1 MSERIAV
8 MTKRTTPIVQATAM
22 VIRGGKAKL

>member
-1 MSERIAV
+1 MATRTIAT
-8 MTKRTTPIVQATAM
+8 TKRTTTVAAFAM